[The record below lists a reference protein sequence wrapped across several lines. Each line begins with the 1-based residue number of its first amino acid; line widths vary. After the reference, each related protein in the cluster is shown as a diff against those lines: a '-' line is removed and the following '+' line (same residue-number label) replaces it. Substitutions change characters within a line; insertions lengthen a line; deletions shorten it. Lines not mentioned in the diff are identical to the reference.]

1 MAYVKLGQTQRKQTE
16 MTPKEIAS
24 AIESLKG
31 DELSKLSHADL
42 YSARGYVPA
51 EYQNKISPYEHRAFA
66 REATQENPWMA
77 LPIAAGAVAYQP
89 YKILKGQSRS
99 GASLAQVGQ
108 GLVGVG
114 EGLWGAFQDQM
125 SAIQSR
131 TEGKDMPTLATGLY
145 ESLRD
150 YLPSSSK
157 ANTLRR

>member
-1 MAYVKLGQTQRKQTE
+1 
-16 MTPKEIAS
+16 MTPREIAAS
-24 AIESLKG
+24 IASLQG
-31 DELSKLSHADL
+31 TDLSKMGHADL
-42 YSARGYVPA
+42 YAARAYTPA

-66 REATQENPWMA
+66 REATQENPLLA
-77 LPIAAGAVAYQP
+77 LPIAAGTVAYQP
-89 YKILKGQSRS
+89 YKMLKGQSRS
-99 GASLAQVGQ
+99 GASLAQVGH

-131 TEGKDMPTLATGLY
+131 TEGKDIPTLATGLY

-157 ANTLRR
+157 ANTPRQ

>member
-1 MAYVKLGQTQRKQTE
+1 
-16 MTPKEIAS
+16 MTPKEIAA
-24 AIESLKG
+24 AIETLKG
-31 DELSKLSHADL
+31 DELSKMSHSDL
-42 YSARGYVPA
+42 YLARNYVPS

-77 LPIAAGAVAYQP
+77 LPIAAGTVAYQP

-99 GASLAQVGQ
+99 GASLAQVDH

-131 TEGKDMPTLATGLY
+131 TEGKDIPTLATGLY